1 MSRTKCAP
9 WPSNYAVTLPP
20 TEWRRRSVCRSTHN
34 QMAPENSPS
43 HGENRGSS
51 PLGSANEIKELLQDR
66 RLVSNSCP
74 INVYGQAWTTAH
86 KRRPGSS
93 DTAPGCRGP
102 DRDRTAWGPCLRQ
115 FDDAP
120 HGSFRIVRRGDFR
133 ADSGGRSW
141 RSGCVLA
148 HPSDGE
154 LARRAEPQIIV
165 GAQQVTLAGNSG
177 GLRFR

>member
-1 MSRTKCAP
+1 
-9 WPSNYAVTLPP
+9 
-20 TEWRRRSVCRSTHN
+20 
-34 QMAPENSPS
+34 
-43 HGENRGSS
+43 
-51 PLGSANEIKELLQDR
+51 
-66 RLVSNSCP
+66 LVSNSCP

-102 DRDRTAWGPCLRQ
+102 DRDRTAWDPCLRQ

-120 HGSFRIVRRGDFR
+120 HGSFRIVRRGAQGFGPT
-133 ADSGGRSW
+133 AVGRSW

-148 HPSDGE
+148 HPSHGE
-154 LARRAEPQIIV
+154 LARRAKPHIIV
-165 GAQQVTLAGNSG
+165 GAQQATLAGNSG

>member
-1 MSRTKCAP
+1 M
-9 WPSNYAVTLPP
+9 
-20 TEWRRRSVCRSTHN
+20 
-34 QMAPENSPS
+34 NSPS

-51 PLGSANEIKELLQDR
+51 PLGSANEIKDLLQDR

-93 DTAPGCRGP
+93 ETAPGCRGP
-102 DRDRTAWGPCLRQ
+102 DRDRTAWDPCLRQ

-120 HGSFRIVRRGDFR
+120 HGSFRIVRRGEQGFGPT
-133 ADSGGRSW
+133 AVVEVGGVAASLLTRLTANW
-141 RSGCVLA
+141 RGGLSP
-148 HPSDGE
+148 H
-154 LARRAEPQIIV
+154 IIV
-165 GAQQVTLAGNSG
+165 GAQQATLAGNSG